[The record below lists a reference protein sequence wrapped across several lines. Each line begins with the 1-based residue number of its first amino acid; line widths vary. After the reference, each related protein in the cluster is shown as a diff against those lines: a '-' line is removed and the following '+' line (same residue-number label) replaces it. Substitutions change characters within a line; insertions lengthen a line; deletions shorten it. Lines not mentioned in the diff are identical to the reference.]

1 VSSLESRIDRL
12 YQGPLA
18 EFVSARTALA
28 QTLAKTSGGSDDA
41 KRVKALPK
49 PAAVAWAV
57 NQVYWHAR
65 PAYDRLIKSGA
76 ALRTAQIA
84 ALGGR
89 AADLRGAA
97 DVHRK
102 ALAAAVKEAQRL
114 AASAGVNPN
123 PDALTQT
130 LEALSLATKAGE
142 AAGRLTQPVQP
153 AGFEALAGVAVRDTP
168 PAALHAVSARRQAD
182 PRAREREQKE
192 NEKEKARAEA
202 AAEAERQRQAEI
214 KTAQA
219 AVAQAQRDEAEARSE
234 WESRKRDLEAAERTL
249 FRLQKP

>member
-1 VSSLESRIDRL
+1 VPSLESSIDRL

-18 EFVSARTALA
+18 EFVSARTALVK
-28 QTLAKTSGGSDDA
+28 TLSGDEA
-41 KRVKALPK
+41 KRVKALQK

-65 PAYDRLIKSGA
+65 PAYDRLLKSGA
-76 ALRTAQIA
+76 ALRAAQIS

-114 AASAGVNPN
+114 AGSAGANPN
-123 PDALTQT
+123 PDALTRT
-130 LEALSLATKAGE
+130 LEALSLATTAGE
-142 AAGRLTQPVQP
+142 APGRLTQPVQP
-153 AGFEALAGVAVRDTP
+153 AGFEALAGVAVSETP
-168 PAALHAVSARRQAD
+168 PATLHAVSVRRQDDPLARR
-182 PRAREREQKE
+182 REQKE
-192 NEKEKARAEA
+192 KEKEKARAEA

-219 AVAQAQRDEAEARSE
+219 AVAQAQRDEAKARSE
-234 WESRKRDLEAAERTL
+234 WENRKRDLEAAERTL

>member
-1 VSSLESRIDRL
+1 VSSLESSIDRL

-28 QTLAKTSGGSDDA
+28 KALAKSLSGDDAA
-41 KRVKALPK
+41 KRVKALQK

-65 PAYDRLIKSGA
+65 PVYDRLIKSGG
-76 ALRTAQIA
+76 ALRAAQIS

-89 AADLRGAA
+89 VADLRGAA

-153 AGFEALAGVAVRDTP
+153 AGFEALAGVAVSETP
-168 PAALHAVSARRQAD
+168 PAPLHAVSTRRQDD

-192 NEKEKARAEA
+192 KEKEA
-202 AAEAERQRQAEI
+202 AERQRQAEI
-214 KTAQA
+214 RTAQA
-219 AVAQAQRDEAEARSE
+219 ALAQAHRDEAKARSE
-234 WESRKRDLEAAERTL
+234 WENRKRDLEAAERTL

>member
-1 VSSLESRIDRL
+1 VSSLESSIDRL

-28 QTLAKTSGGSDDA
+28 KTLAKTPGGSDDA
-41 KRVKALPK
+41 KRVKALQK

-65 PAYDRLIKSGA
+65 PFYDRLIKSGA
-76 ALRTAQIA
+76 ALRTAQIS

-102 ALAAAVKEAQRL
+102 ALAAAVKEAQGL
-114 AASAGVNPN
+114 ASSAGVNPN
-123 PDALTQT
+123 PDSLTQT
-130 LEALSLATKAGE
+130 LEALSLA
-142 AAGRLTQPVQP
+142 
-153 AGFEALAGVAVRDTP
+153 
-168 PAALHAVSARRQAD
+168 RRQTD

-192 NEKEKARAEA
+192 KENEA
-202 AAEAERQRQAEI
+202 AERQRQAEI

-219 AVAQAQRDEAEARSE
+219 AVAQAQRDEAKARSE
-234 WESRKRDLEAAERTL
+234 WETRKRDLEAAERTL

>member
-1 VSSLESRIDRL
+1 MPSLESSIDRL
-12 YQGPLA
+12 YQVPLA

-28 QTLAKTSGGSDDA
+28 KTLAKTPGGGDDA
-41 KRVKALPK
+41 KRVKALQK

-65 PAYDRLIKSGA
+65 PFYDRLIKSGA
-76 ALRTAQIA
+76 ALRAAQIS

-102 ALAAAVKEAQRL
+102 ALAAAVKEAQGL
-114 AASAGVNPN
+114 ASSAGVNPN
-123 PDALTQT
+123 ADALTQT

-153 AGFEALAGVAVRDTP
+153 AGFEALAGVAVRETP
-168 PAALHAVSARRQAD
+168 PAALHAVSTRRQDD
-182 PRAREREQKE
+182 PRGRERDQ
-192 NEKEKARAEA
+192 KEKARAEA

-219 AVAQAQRDEAEARSE
+219 AVAQAQRDEAKARSE
-234 WESRKRDLEAAERTL
+234 WENRKRDLEAAERTL

>member
-1 VSSLESRIDRL
+1 MPSLESSIDQL

-28 QTLAKTSGGSDDA
+28 KTVAKTLSGDEA
-41 KRVKALPK
+41 KRVKALQK

-65 PAYDRLIKSGA
+65 PVYDRLIKSGA
-76 ALRTAQIA
+76 ALRTAQIS

-97 DVHRK
+97 EAHGK

-123 PDALTQT
+123 PDALTRT
-130 LEALSLATKAGE
+130 LEALSVATKAEE
-142 AAGRLTQPVQP
+142 AAGRLTQPIQP
-153 AGFEALAGVAVRDTP
+153 AGFEALAGVSVRETA
-168 PAALHAVSARRQAD
+168 PAALRAVSGKQKAD
-182 PRAREREQKE
+182 PRAPERERK
-192 NEKEKARAEA
+192 EKEKAEA

-219 AVAQAQRDEAEARSE
+219 ALAQAQRDEAAARSE
-234 WESRKRDLEAAERTL
+234 WENRKRDREAAERTL

>member
-1 VSSLESRIDRL
+1 MPSLESSIDRL

-18 EFVSARTALA
+18 EFVSARTV
-28 QTLAKTSGGSDDA
+28 LAKAFSGDEA
-41 KRVKALPK
+41 KRVKALQK

-57 NQVYWHAR
+57 NQVYWYAR
-65 PAYDRLIKSGA
+65 PVYDRLIKSGG
-76 ALRTAQIA
+76 ALRAAQIA

-89 AADLRGAA
+89 AANLRGAA
-97 DVHRK
+97 DVHRN
-102 ALAAAVKEAQRL
+102 ALAAAVKEALRS

-153 AGFEALAGVAVRDTP
+153 AGFEALAGIAVKETP
-168 PAALHAVSARRQAD
+168 PAALRAVSTRRQDD
-182 PRAREREQKE
+182 PRARELQQKEQKRE
-192 NEKEKARAEA
+192 EAKAEA

-214 KTAQA
+214 RTAQA
-219 AVAQAQRDEAEARSE
+219 ALAQAQRDEAKARSE
-234 WESRKRDLEAAERTL
+234 WENRKRDLEAAERTL

>member
-1 VSSLESRIDRL
+1 VPSLESSIDRL

-28 QTLAKTSGGSDDA
+28 RTLAKTPGGGDDA
-41 KRVKALPK
+41 KHVKALQK
-49 PAAVAWAV
+49 PAVVAWSV

-65 PAYDRLIKSGA
+65 PVYDRLIKSGA
-76 ALRTAQIA
+76 ALRAAQIS

-97 DVHRK
+97 DAHRK

-123 PDALTQT
+123 PDPLTQT

-153 AGFEALAGVAVRDTP
+153 AGFEALAGVAVRETP
-168 PAALHAVSARRQAD
+168 PAALRAVSTRRQDD
-182 PRAREREQKE
+182 PRARERDQK
-192 NEKEKARAEA
+192 EKEKEA
-202 AAEAERQRQAEI
+202 VERQRQAEI

-219 AVAQAQRDEAEARSE
+219 AVAQAQRDEAKARAE
-234 WESRKRDLEAAERTL
+234 WENRKRDLEAAERTL

>member
-1 VSSLESRIDRL
+1 VSSIESSIDRL

-28 QTLAKTSGGSDDA
+28 KTLAKTPGGSDDA
-41 KRVKALPK
+41 KRVKALQK
-49 PAAVAWAV
+49 PAAAAWAV

-65 PAYDRLIKSGA
+65 PFYDRLIKSGA
-76 ALRTAQIA
+76 ALRAAQIS

-97 DVHRK
+97 EVHRK
-102 ALAAAVKEAQRL
+102 ALAAAVKEAQGL
-114 AASAGVNPN
+114 ASSAGVNPN
-123 PDALTQT
+123 PDSLTQT

-142 AAGRLTQPVQP
+142 APGRLTQPVQP
-153 AGFEALAGVAVRDTP
+153 AGFEALAGIAVSDAP
-168 PAALHAVSARRQAD
+168 PAALHAVSTRRQAD

-192 NEKEKARAEA
+192 KEREA
-202 AAEAERQRQAEI
+202 AERQRQAEI

-219 AVAQAQRDEAEARSE
+219 AVAQAQRDEAKARSE

>member
-1 VSSLESRIDRL
+1 VPSLESSIDRL

-28 QTLAKTSGGSDDA
+28 KTLAKTPGGDDDA
-41 KRVKALPK
+41 KRVKALQK

-65 PAYDRLIKSGA
+65 PVYDRLIKSGA
-76 ALRTAQIA
+76 ALRAAQIS

-97 DVHRK
+97 DLHRK
-102 ALAAAVKEAQRL
+102 ALAAAVKEAQGL
-114 AASAGVNPN
+114 ASSAGVNPN
-123 PDALTQT
+123 PDSLTQT

-142 AAGRLTQPVQP
+142 APGRLTQPVQP

-168 PAALHAVSARRQAD
+168 PAALHAVSERRHAD
-182 PRAREREQKE
+182 PRTREREQKE

-219 AVAQAQRDEAEARSE
+219 AVAQAQRDEAKARSE
-234 WESRKRDLEAAERTL
+234 WENRKRDLEAAERTL

>member
-1 VSSLESRIDRL
+1 VPSLESSIDRL
-12 YQGPLA
+12 YQGPLP

-28 QTLAKTSGGSDDA
+28 KTLSGDEA
-41 KRVKALPK
+41 KRVKALQK

-65 PAYDRLIKSGA
+65 PVYDRLIKSGA
-76 ALRTAQIA
+76 ALRTAQIS

-97 DVHRK
+97 EAHGK

-114 AASAGVNPN
+114 SASAGVNPS
-123 PDALTQT
+123 PDALTRT
-130 LEALSLATKAGE
+130 LEALSLATRAGE
-142 AAGRLTQPVQP
+142 AAGRLTQPLQP
-153 AGFEALAGVAVRDTP
+153 AGFEALAGVAVAETAP
-168 PAALHAVSARRQAD
+168 PALRAVSARHQHD
-182 PRAREREQKE
+182 PRARERERK
-192 NEKEKARAEA
+192 EKEKEQEKAEA
-202 AAEAERQRQAEI
+202 AAEAERQRQGAI

-219 AVAQAQRDEAEARSE
+219 AVARAQRDEAAARSE
-234 WESRKRDLEAAERTL
+234 WENRKRDLEAAERTL

>member
-1 VSSLESRIDRL
+1 MSSIESSIDRL

-28 QTLAKTSGGSDDA
+28 RILAKTPGGSDDA
-41 KRVKALPK
+41 KRVKALQK
-49 PAAVAWAV
+49 PAAAAWAV

-65 PAYDRLIKSGA
+65 PFYDRLIKSGA
-76 ALRTAQIA
+76 ALRTAQIS

-97 DVHRK
+97 EVHRK
-102 ALAAAVKEAQRL
+102 ALAAAVKEAQGL
-114 AASAGVNPN
+114 ASSAGVNPN
-123 PDALTQT
+123 PDSLTQT

-142 AAGRLTQPVQP
+142 APGRLTQPVQP
-153 AGFEALAGVAVRDTP
+153 AGFEALAGIAVRDAP
-168 PAALHAVSARRQAD
+168 PAALHAVSTRRQAD

-192 NEKEKARAEA
+192 KENEA
-202 AAEAERQRQAEI
+202 AERQRQAEI

-219 AVAQAQRDEAEARSE
+219 AVAQAQRDEAKARSE